1 MNASILPEALKG
13 GVSMHLLDIVVPAH
27 LVLAST
33 SGKLE

>member
-1 MNASILPEALKG
+1 MNASILPAAPKG
-13 GVSMHLLDIVVPAH
+13 GVSVHLLHIVVPAR